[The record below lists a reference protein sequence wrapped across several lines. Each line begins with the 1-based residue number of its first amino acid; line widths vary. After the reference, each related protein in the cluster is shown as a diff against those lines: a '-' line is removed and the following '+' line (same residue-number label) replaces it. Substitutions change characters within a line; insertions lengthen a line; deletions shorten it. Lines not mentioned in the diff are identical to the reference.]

1 MERFLEMHIAQNW
14 RMNGQRYS
22 LKGIRCENCDKMIF
36 PVRDICPHCQQ
47 SATKRSVEIITTTAL
62 VLERAAR

>member
-1 MERFLEMHIAQNW
+1 MHIAQNW

-22 LKGIRCENCDKMIF
+22 LKGIRCENCDKVIL

-47 SATKRSVEIITTTAL
+47 LTAKRAIEIVPTTGL
-62 VLERAAR
+62 ILERAAR

>member
-1 MERFLEMHIAQNW
+1 MHIAQNW

-22 LKGIRCENCDKMIF
+22 LKGIRCENCDKVIL
-36 PVRDICPHCQQ
+36 PVRDICPHCQE
-47 SATKRSVEIITTTAL
+47 STSNKRTVEIVPATTDM